1 MSGQWT
7 RSDFEDEGEILYFF
21 KDNGRE
27 AYVVMHSN
35 GAVEFKGTKEIAIK
49 HIGSSQEKIIVK
61 NAADLVV

>member
-1 MSGQWT
+1 
-7 RSDFEDEGEILYFF
+7 
-21 KDNGRE
+21 
-27 AYVVMHSN
+27 MHSN